1 MGTSVVGH
9 FQTVPC
15 VTSVSAVVSSITLAG
30 IMRQLPICL
39 AGNAALP
46 VSAVLY
52 VYSPQMFFFSPQT
65 ATPCFCFIFCYF
77 PPVCPLCI
85 LTKCFSVVLCALVA
99 LPRNGL
105 CIPGEHRCR
114 VCLLS
119 FTLKFQTGLH
129 FALKINQSILFILL
143 TRISVKNQI
152 FCTSVFSNLCSS
164 PVL

>member
-52 VYSPQMFFFSPQT
+52 VYSPQIFFFST
-65 ATPCFCFIFCYF
+65 NGHTVFLFYFLLFSSSLSSFSSLYSHKVFFSCVVCFC
-77 PPVCPLCI
+77 LG
-85 LTKCFSVVLCALVA
+85 CAA
-99 LPRNGL
+99 
-105 CIPGEHRCR
+105 
-114 VCLLS
+114 S
-119 FTLKFQTGLH
+119 KWTLYSRSPFLH
-129 FALKINQSILFILL
+129 FKISNRSPFCFKNESINPFYFAHSHLCQKSDFLYIRLL
-143 TRISVKNQI
+143 
-152 FCTSVFSNLCSS
+152 
-164 PVL
+164 